1 MPLIWVIRAFS
12 FFRTREGMFAVA
24 ILAALLWTQ
33 WVKMDATSDC
43 REAQYRVE
51 LEEANRKL
59 REAAEVSRRAESRA
73 QISENELREV
83 ERQRDDLL
91 QNLQASGESCPM
103 SDDTIERLRAI
114 R

>member
-1 MPLIWVIRAFS
+1 MIWALRIFG
-12 FFRTREGMFAVA
+12 FLKTREGVAALA
-24 ILAALLWTQ
+24 ILAVLTWTQ

-43 REAQYRVE
+43 REAQIRVE

-73 QISENELREV
+73 QTSAEELREV

-91 QNLQASGESCPM
+91 QNLQSSGESCPM